1 MRRAPHMFRGLLDHC
16 INKRPSLLSLTS
28 CFRRSL
34 PTNEKL
40 RLCVDPV
47 VLALHLSRPGPQFV
61 INFSFSIST

>member
-1 MRRAPHMFRGLLDHC
+1 MFRGLLDHC

-40 RLCVDPV
+40 RICVDPV
-47 VLALHLSRPGPQFV
+47 VLALHLTAPDLVFEFV